1 MSEIRCIHCGERV
14 EGVTCIEED
23 NKLIVF
29 AHRTCHERVIGAR
42 TCPDCH
48 SALQPP
54 TFLNIR
60 PEGYVCESCMMYY
73 DADLTPIAK
82 IL

>member
-1 MSEIRCIHCGERV
+1 MSDIRCIHCGERV
-14 EGVTCIEED
+14 EGVSLTED
-23 NKLIVF
+23 NDNVPVF
-29 AHRTCHERVIGAR
+29 AHRSCHERVVGAR

-54 TFLNIR
+54 AFMNIR
-60 PEGYVCESCMMYY
+60 PEGYVCEACMMYY
-73 DADLTPIAK
+73 DADLMPIAK